1 MEEAFA
7 RLLQKGNSLAIVDK
21 MIQFGNSSKVVGL
34 EDKYRLDEKYF
45 FKRGDLS

>member
-7 RLLQKGNSLAIVDK
+7 HLLKKGNSLAIVDK
-21 MIQFGNSSKVVGL
+21 MMQLNKFTKVVGL

-45 FKRGDLS
+45 FKRGDLA